1 MLTPASRAPSA
12 IARTRP
18 WYKNPPRSNTA
29 CVMPFSTHAA
39 PSIFPTCSA
48 ALMVLPFHSSSP
60 ITALTDLLM
69 VPSAAMVF
77 WFSSSITCTYTCWL
91 DLYTEMRGRSDV
103 PETCVI
109 RKETSCESISSRAP
123 RRGRRRERIRAFA
136 HPSARRLRAR
146 ASASKTNLGPNLTVT
161 LLPLRLL
168 GRQTRSRH
176 DGNCSR

>member
-1 MLTPASRAPSA
+1 MTSTACRWIASGGSGAATLGAVLCGDHSMNLMPRIDAKEAQMLTPASRAPSA

-77 WFSSSITCTYTCWL
+77 GF
-91 DLYTEMRGRSDV
+91 
-103 PETCVI
+103 
-109 RKETSCESISSRAP
+109 
-123 RRGRRRERIRAFA
+123 RRR
-136 HPSARRLRAR
+136 SLARTRVGWICTRRCA
-146 ASASKTNLGPNLTVT
+146 GV
-161 LLPLRLL
+161 
-168 GRQTRSRH
+168 QTSQKPA
-176 DGNCSR
+176 